1 MRSET
6 AYVSFVAWARNA
18 QNILEYCHRGCRLYC
33 EGHLS
38 NVSRSPEDHQ
48 FAVTL
53 DSFQMVDLRS
63 RTTGCADDGG
73 SDTAGVADDVGD
85 VGDVG
90 DTVQGADAGEACKD
104 VNRW

>member
-1 MRSET
+1 
-6 AYVSFVAWARNA
+6 
-18 QNILEYCHRGCRLYC
+18 
-33 EGHLS
+33 
-38 NVSRSPEDHQ
+38 
-48 FAVTL
+48 
-53 DSFQMVDLRS
+53 MVDLRS